1 MERGKE
7 KQVVV
12 EKEDEDVDF
21 GPSPHLLVPV
31 LKRLKRGLRDQG
43 AAAPSPSG
51 SLGFNCFDDDIE
63 EFSSQED
70 SDQRFVGFFSSFIN
84 PFLKKKKKKKEI

>member
-1 MERGKE
+1 M
-7 KQVVV
+7 
-12 EKEDEDVDF
+12 DF

-31 LKRLKRGLRDQG
+31 LTRLKRGLCDQG
-43 AAAPSPSG
+43 AAVPSTSG

-70 SDQRFVGFFSSFIN
+70 SPIRGLWVFFHLLSILF
-84 PFLKKKKKKKEI
+84 FKKKKNKKEI

>member
-1 MERGKE
+1 M
-7 KQVVV
+7 
-12 EKEDEDVDF
+12 DF
-21 GPSPHLLVPV
+21 GPSPHLPVPV

-43 AAAPSPSG
+43 AAAPSTSG

-70 SDQRFVGFFSSFIN
+70 SPIRGLWVFFSSFIN
-84 PFLKKKKKKKEI
+84 PFFKKTKKKKEI